1 MAELTRRDR
10 FDAHRDSFRCR
21 GFGQPPFRRF
31 GASDILNARVLCRRS
46 SDLPGDPIYKRFVIL
61 DRDGTLIVE
70 RNYLSSPDGVELLA
84 NATEGLRRFKELGWG
99 RLVVTNQSG
108 IGRGY
113 FTGDTVNAIHD
124 QMAALFAR
132 RGAEIDGIYV
142 CPHAPEDDCDCRK
155 PRTGLVLKAAADWGF
170 KPSDC
175 LFIGD
180 KACDIDLGRA
190 LGGST
195 ILVLTG
201 YGTEHWQT
209 GLARPDFVVRD
220 LSEAAEVAMKTVAS
234 QEQVGRPI

>member
-1 MAELTRRDR
+1 MYRKACQPDSLANELSSGALVPRWPSRR
-10 FDAHRDSFRCR
+10 
-21 GFGQPPFRRF
+21 GE
-31 GASDILNARVLCRRS
+31 
-46 SDLPGDPIYKRFVIL
+46 PIYKRFVIL

-84 NATEGLRRFKELGWG
+84 HAAVGLRRFKELGWG

-113 FTGDTVNAIHD
+113 FTGETVDAIHSK
-124 QMAALFAR
+124 MVALFAR
-132 RGAEIDGIYV
+132 SGAEIDGIYV
-142 CPHAPEDDCDCRK
+142 CPHAPEDDCNCRK

-170 KPSDC
+170 TPSDC
-175 LFIGD
+175 LFVGD

-195 ILVLTG
+195 VLVLTG
-201 YGTEHWQT
+201 YGMEHWQT

-220 LSEAAEVAMKTVAS
+220 LNEAVEVAMKTALS
-234 QEQVGRPI
+234 DGPEGEPI

>member
-1 MAELTRRDR
+1 MPIG
-10 FDAHRDSFRCR
+10 SFSCR
-21 GFGQPPFRRF
+21 GFGHPTFRRF
-31 GASDILNARVLCRRS
+31 GASAILNARVLWRCS
-46 SDLPGDPIYKRFVIL
+46 SDLSGDPIYKRFVIL

-84 NATEGLRRFKELGWG
+84 NATEGLSRFKELGWG

-132 RGAEIDGIYV
+132 CGAEIDGIYV
-142 CPHAPEDDCDCRK
+142 CPHTPEDNCDCRK

-170 KPSDC
+170 EPSDC

-180 KACDIDLGRA
+180 KACDIELGRA

-201 YGTEHWQT
+201 YGTEHWQS

-220 LSEAAEVAMKTVAS
+220 LNEAAEVAMKSVAS
-234 QEQVGRPI
+234 REPDCRPI